1 MRAITG
7 RRTIF
12 EVPTMD
18 DYKWAK
24 IPSIAADVFF
34 ADIEDTVP
42 PALKERARQKVVDAV
57 GDPSHFGGREVLC
70 RPNNLSTPWGRD
82 DLEALAEAGAPFVL
96 YPKARSADELHE
108 LNAIFARA
116 GRVAE
121 IMVLV
126 ETPQAVLALEE
137 ILSCANVSSLMFG
150 PGDLSVELGIGFLG
164 EEEPFRDGLLYAR
177 SKCVMVGRMLG
188 LEVVE
193 GAVVRD
199 VKNLAAVRRSA
210 EYARRLGFT
219 GMASFYPAQVPI
231 INEVMSPSAEEIAW
245 ARTALAA
252 YDEGEREGRGASS
265 VDGRAVTVHERQV
278 AERLLAVAAALEE
291 RR

>member
-1 MRAITG
+1 VTRA

-24 IPSIAADVFF
+24 IPSIDADVFF
-34 ADIEDTVP
+34 ADMEDTVA
-42 PALKERARQKVVDAV
+42 PALKERAREKVIDAV
-57 GDPSHFGGREVLC
+57 RDPAHFEGREFVC
-70 RPNNLSTPWGRD
+70 RPNSLATPWGRE

-116 GRVAE
+116 GHSPE

-126 ETPQAVLALEE
+126 ETPQAIMRLEE
-137 ILSCANVSSLMFG
+137 ILSCDNVSSLMFG
-150 PGDLSVELGIGFLG
+150 PGDLSVELGIGFLD

-177 SKCVMVGRMLG
+177 SKCVLVGRMLG
-188 LEVVE
+188 VEVIE

-199 VKNLAAVRRSA
+199 VRNLEAVHRSA
-210 EYARRLGFT
+210 VYARRLGFT

-231 INEVMSPSAEEIAW
+231 INEVMSPSAEEIEW
-245 ARTALAA
+245 ARTVVDA
-252 YDEGEREGRGASS
+252 YDQGRGDGHGAVS
-265 VDGRAVTVHERQV
+265 VGGRAVTVHERQV
-278 AERLLAVAAALEE
+278 AERVLALAGTPGAA
-291 RR
+291 R